1 MLQWL
6 PLPAPKMQFLSTFSL
21 LFVGALSDTDLTVNM
36 LGKMRRRPEGAAD
49 PTVMGTWQTVA
60 APLPVWDDWLLAALI
75 PTLQPP

>member
-1 MLQWL
+1 
-6 PLPAPKMQFLSTFSL
+6 MQFLSTFSL

-36 LGKMRRRPEGAAD
+36 LGKVRRRPKGAAD